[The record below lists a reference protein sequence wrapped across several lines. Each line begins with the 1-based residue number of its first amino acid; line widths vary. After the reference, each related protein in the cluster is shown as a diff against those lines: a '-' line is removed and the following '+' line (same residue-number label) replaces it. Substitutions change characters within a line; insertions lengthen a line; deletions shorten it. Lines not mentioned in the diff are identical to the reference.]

1 MLTFRIAG
9 IPVGVH
15 LTFLFVALL
24 GATAYRGVDIAIWTA
39 AAFVSI
45 LAHELGHALIA
56 RGFDAQGV
64 TITLYGMGGLTSYR
78 HGRRMTHGRSFVVSA
93 AGSAVGIVLGG
104 TLYLLANAGTF
115 DGVSHGVAVF
125 LDSIIY
131 TSLVWGVLNWIPIVP
146 LDGGHMVEHLA
157 GMINEDRAPLIGQIV
172 TWIAV
177 AIVVPLAW
185 VNGYQFGVFIIIFF
199 AFAGLREY
207 RDQARVIRARQG
219 GAERPAADR
228 TIDVSTSD
236 EPHPAPPA
244 APTPP
249 AVRPERRDPPEF
261 PI

>member
-1 MLTFRIAG
+1 MLSFRIAG

-24 GATAYRGVDIAIWTA
+24 GASVYRGCDIVIWTA

-45 LAHELGHALIA
+45 LAHELGHALVA
-56 RGFDAQGV
+56 RGFGGQGV

-78 HGRRMTHGRSFVVSA
+78 HGRAMTHGRSFLVSA

-104 TLYLLANAGTF
+104 ALYLLAQSGTF
-115 DGVSHGVAVF
+115 DGVSHEVAVF

-131 TSLVWGVLNWIPIVP
+131 TSLIWGVLNWIPIVP

-157 GMINEDRAPLIGQIV
+157 AMVDEEKAPLIGQVV

-177 AIVVPLAW
+177 AIVVPIAW

-207 RDQARVIRARQG
+207 RDQTRAIDDRKEEG
-219 GAERPAADR
+219 KRPAVQR
-228 TIDVSTSD
+228 TIDVTTPD
-236 EPHPAPPA
+236 DPQPAPPA

-249 AVRPERRDPPEF
+249 VASPKRRDPPEF